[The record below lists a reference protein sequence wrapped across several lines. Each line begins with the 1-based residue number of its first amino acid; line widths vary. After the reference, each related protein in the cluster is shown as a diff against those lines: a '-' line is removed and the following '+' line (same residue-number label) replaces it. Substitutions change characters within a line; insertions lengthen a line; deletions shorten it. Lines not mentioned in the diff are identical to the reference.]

1 MCKYNEHTYANRVVA
16 SNFHLKINICCF
28 YRDVKTS
35 RDTSRSTTRG
45 RGRGAKPPNDR
56 SNSNSSRGRNNN
68 VISTVGLF
76 SQGAGDGAT
85 KQLYRSFR
93 GSDESSSAAQ
103 LRRPTLSAKREKV
116 DPVAE
121 RQRIAEIYDLDGDV
135 EESNGDE
142 PMEGGMF
149 APIILTEREFFYH
162 FHFFCC

>member
-1 MCKYNEHTYANRVVA
+1 M
-16 SNFHLKINICCF
+16 
-28 YRDVKTS
+28 KTS
-35 RDTSRSTTRG
+35 RDTTRSTTRG
-45 RGRGAKPPNDR
+45 RGRGAKGPNDR

-68 VISTVGLF
+68 VISSVGLF

-103 LRRPTLSAKREKV
+103 LRRPTISAKREKI

-135 EESNGDE
+135 EESNGDDL
-142 PMEGGMF
+142 MEGGIY
-149 APIILTEREFFYH
+149 APIILTERKLR
-162 FHFFCC
+162 FCFGIR